1 VNKYTKTSKLGFLK
15 APPESTLSELHN
27 PLPPNVSSAQE
38 LLKNTFGYDQF
49 REGQSQ
55 VINQVMLKK
64 DALVLMPTGGGKS
77 LCYQIPAL
85 LLPGLTI
92 VVSPLISLMKD
103 QVDGLLT
110 YGINAAYI
118 NSNLSSEDIF
128 NIFKGM
134 QDERYKL
141 IYVAP
146 ERLMQLEFIQRL
158 KSLNLSLI
166 AVDEA
171 HCVSHWGHD
180 FRKDYRLLGQLKTNF
195 PSIPVMGL
203 TATAD
208 LATRADITQ
217 QLKLDQPYI
226 FKGSFD
232 RPNIRYNQITK
243 YKATEQV
250 IAFVKQQDG
259 SGIIY
264 CNSRR
269 KVDDLAVALAKQ
281 GISCAG
287 YHAGLEGNIRD
298 KIQRDFIQDR
308 IEIIVAT
315 VAFGM
320 GIDKSNVRF
329 VVHFD
334 LPRSIESYYQEI
346 GRAGRDGMPAE
357 ALLLFDEKDAARIR
371 QWISTGENPDR
382 ANVELQKFAAMEAF
396 GEAQTCRRQIL
407 LNYFAEYS
415 AGHCGNCDIC
425 LSPPK
430 AFDGTL
436 EAQKVLSCVFRLKQS
451 FASQHLIDVLKGKQL
466 KRILEL
472 GHDQLSTYG
481 IGKDKSDAYWHNIIN
496 QLIHRGFLRVD
507 ITQNAVLKLTE
518 EARPILQQT
527 LNVELAVPR
536 LSIDLGKSKQLASQE
551 YDRALFAKLKYLRK
565 IIAELD
571 DVPPFVIFSDAT
583 LADMA
588 AKFPESAFEF
598 LDIHGVGQTKLE
610 RYGERFIAAISKHVN
625 S

>member
-1 VNKYTKTSKLGFLK
+1 MKITIKTRKLAPLFL
-15 APPESTLSELHN
+15 PVELPLSDYPESISPAMTKAREI
-27 PLPPNVSSAQE
+27 
-38 LLKNTFGYDQF
+38 LKQTFGYDQF
-49 REGQSQ
+49 RDGQEQ
-55 VINQVMLKK
+55 VIAQVMQQK
-64 DALVLMPTGGGKS
+64 DVLVLMPTGGGKS

-103 QVDGLLT
+103 QVDALLT
-110 YGINAAYI
+110 YGVSAAYV
-118 NSNLSSEDIF
+118 NSHLSPQDLF
-128 NIFKGM
+128 NVYKGI
-134 QDERYKL
+134 QDNKYKL

-146 ERLMQLEFIQRL
+146 ERLMQIEFIQRL
-158 KSLNLSLI
+158 QNITLSLI

-180 FRKDYRLLGQLKTNF
+180 FRKDYRLLGQLKATF
-195 PSIPVMGL
+195 PQIPVMGL

-208 LATRADITQ
+208 LATRADISQ
-217 QLKLDQPYI
+217 QLNLQQPFI

-232 RPNIRYNQITK
+232 RPNIRYNQVTK
-243 YKATEQV
+243 YKATDQA
-250 IAFVKQQDG
+250 IAFVKQQEG

-269 KVDDLAVALAKQ
+269 KVDDLSIALAKS
-281 GISCAG
+281 GVNCAG
-287 YHAGLEGNIRD
+287 YHAGLEAEIRD
-298 KIQRDFIQDR
+298 KIQRDFIQDK
-308 IEIIVAT
+308 IDIIVAT

-371 QWISTGENPDR
+371 QWISTGENPER
-382 ANVELQKFAAMEAF
+382 NSVELQKFAAMEAF

-425 LSPPK
+425 LDPPK
-430 AFDGTL
+430 AFDGTID
-436 EAQKVLSCVFRLKQS
+436 AQKVLSCVFRLRQS
-451 FASQHLIDVLKGKQL
+451 VASQYLIDVLRGKQL
-466 KRILEL
+466 KRILEN
-472 GHDQLSTYG
+472 GHDKLSTYA

-507 ITQNAVLKLTE
+507 ITQNAMLKLTE
-518 EARPILQQT
+518 EARPLLQQAQK
-527 LNVELAVPR
+527 LQLAVPR
-536 LSIDLGKSKQLASQE
+536 LSLDLGKKSQVTAQD
-551 YDRALFAKLKYLRK
+551 YDRALFAKLKHLRK
-565 IIAELD
+565 KIAEQD
-571 DVPPFVIFSDAT
+571 DVPPFVVFSDAT

-588 AKFPESAFEF
+588 DKFPESSFDF

-610 RYGERFIAAISKHVN
+610 RYGERFIAAISKHIN
-625 S
+625 N

>member
-1 VNKYTKTSKLGFLK
+1 LHFTYSFEQKLLQHQEQ
-15 APPESTLSELHN
+15 P
-27 PLPPNVSSAQE
+27 SSAINQAQKI
-38 LLKNTFGYDQF
+38 LKHTFGYDHF
-49 REGQSQ
+49 RDGQAQ
-55 VINQVMLKK
+55 VITQVMQQK
-64 DALVLMPTGGGKS
+64 DVLVLMPTGGGKS
-77 LCYQIPAL
+77 LCYQIPAM

-103 QVDGLLT
+103 QVDALLT
-110 YGINAAYI
+110 YGVNAAYI
-118 NSNLSSEDIF
+118 NSNLSSQDMF
-128 NIFKGM
+128 NVYKGM
-134 QDERYKL
+134 QDNKYKL

-158 KSLNLSLI
+158 QGLVVSLI

-180 FRKDYRLLGQLKTNF
+180 FRKDYRLLGQLKATF
-195 PSIPVMGL
+195 PYIPIMGL

-217 QLKLDQPYI
+217 QLQLQQPFI

-243 YKATEQV
+243 YKATDQA

-269 KVDDLAVALAKQ
+269 KVDDLSIALAKQ
-281 GISCAG
+281 GVNCAG
-287 YHAGLEGNIRD
+287 YHAGLEGEIRD

-308 IEIIVAT
+308 IDIIVAT

-371 QWISTGENPDR
+371 QWISTGENPER
-382 ANVELQKFAAMEAF
+382 NSVELQKFAAMEAF

-425 LSPPK
+425 LDPPK
-430 AFDGTL
+430 AFDGTVD
-436 EAQKVLSCVFRLKQS
+436 AQKVLSCVFRLRQS
-451 FASQHLIDVLKGKQL
+451 VASQYLIDVLRGKQL
-466 KRILEL
+466 KRILEND
-472 GHDQLSTYG
+472 HDKLTTFAV
-481 IGKDKSDAYWHNIIN
+481 GKDKSDAHWHNIIN

-518 EARPILQQT
+518 EARPILQQAQK
-527 LNVELAVPR
+527 LQLAVPR
-536 LSIDLGKSKQLASQE
+536 LSLDLSKKAQLITQD

-565 IIAELD
+565 TIAEQD
-571 DVPPFVIFSDAT
+571 DVPPFVVFSDAT

-588 AKFPESAFEF
+588 DKFPESEFDF

-610 RYGERFIAAISKHVN
+610 RYGERFIAAISKHLN
-625 S
+625 

>member
-1 VNKYTKTSKLGFLK
+1 MLEHSAHSSPAITQAQQVLK
-15 APPESTLSELHN
+15 H
-27 PLPPNVSSAQE
+27 
-38 LLKNTFGYDQF
+38 TFGYDHF
-49 REGQSQ
+49 RDGQAQ
-55 VINQVMLKK
+55 VITQVMQQK

-77 LCYQIPAL
+77 LCYQIPAI

-103 QVDGLLT
+103 QVDALLT
-110 YGINAAYI
+110 YGVEAAYI
-118 NSNLSSEDIF
+118 NSNLSSQDMLNVF
-128 NIFKGM
+128 RGM
-134 QDERYKL
+134 QHGKYKL

-146 ERLMQLEFIQRL
+146 ERLMQLEFIRRL
-158 KSLNLSLI
+158 QGLTISLI

-180 FRKDYRLLGQLKTNF
+180 FRKDYRLLGQLKATF
-195 PSIPVMGL
+195 PDIPMMGL

-217 QLKLDQPYI
+217 QLNLHQPFI

-232 RPNIRYNQITK
+232 RPNIRYNQVTK
-243 YKATEQV
+243 YKATEQA

-264 CNSRR
+264 CNSRK
-269 KVDDLAVALAKQ
+269 KVDDLSIALAKQ
-281 GISCAG
+281 GINCAG
-287 YHAGLEGNIRD
+287 YHAGLEGEIRD
-298 KIQRDFIQDR
+298 KIQRDFIQDK
-308 IEIIVAT
+308 IDIIVAT

-357 ALLLFDEKDAARIR
+357 ALLLFDEKDVARIR
-371 QWISTGENPDR
+371 QWISTGENPQR
-382 ANVELQKFAAMEAF
+382 NNVELQKFAAMEAF

-425 LSPPK
+425 LDPPK
-430 AFDGTL
+430 AFDGTID
-436 EAQKVLSCVFRLKQS
+436 AQKVLSCVFRLKQAVS
-451 FASQHLIDVLKGKQL
+451 GQYLIDVLRGKQL
-466 KRILEL
+466 KRILEY
-472 GHDQLSTYG
+472 GHDKLTTYA
-481 IGKDKSDAYWHNIIN
+481 IGKSKSDAYWHNIIN
-496 QLIHRGFLRVD
+496 QLVHRGFLRVD

-518 EARPILQQT
+518 EARPILQQAQK
-527 LNVELAVPR
+527 LQLAVPR
-536 LSIDLGKSKQLASQE
+536 LSLDLGKRLQLSTPD

-565 IIAELD
+565 IIAEQD
-571 DVPPFVIFSDAT
+571 DVPPFVVFSDAT

-588 AKFPESAFEF
+588 DKFPESQFEF

-625 S
+625 K

>member
-1 VNKYTKTSKLGFLK
+1 
-15 APPESTLSELHN
+15 LSEQVTNNEHFDTQ
-27 PLPPNVSSAQE
+27 ARE
-38 LLKNTFGYDQF
+38 ILKQIFGYDHF
-49 REGQSQ
+49 RPGQAQVISQ
-55 VINQVMLKK
+55 VLQQK
-64 DALVLMPTGGGKS
+64 DVLVLMPTGGGKS

-103 QVDGLLT
+103 QVDALLSQ
-110 YGINAAYI
+110 GVNAAYI
-118 NSNLSSEDIF
+118 NSNLAPQDMLTV
-128 NIFKGM
+128 FKGM
-134 QDERYKL
+134 QEGLYKL

-146 ERLMQLEFIQRL
+146 ERLMQLAFIERL
-158 KSLNLSLI
+158 NSLPLSLI

-180 FRKDYRLLGQLKTNF
+180 FRKDYRLLGQLKTRF
-195 PSIPVMGL
+195 PTVPIIGL

-208 LATRADITQ
+208 LATRADIKLQLNLQ
-217 QLKLDQPYI
+217 QPFI

-232 RPNIRYNQITK
+232 RPNIRYNQVTK

-250 IAFVKQQDG
+250 ISFVKQQDS

-264 CNSRR
+264 CNSRK
-269 KVDDLAVALAKQ
+269 KVDDLSLALAKQ
-281 GISCAG
+281 GINCAG
-287 YHAGLEGNIRD
+287 YHAGLEGGIRD
-298 KIQRDFIQDR
+298 SIQRDFIQDK
-308 IEIIVAT
+308 IDIIVAT

-371 QWISTGENPDR
+371 QWISTGENPER
-382 ANVELQKFAAMEAF
+382 NTVELQKFAAMEAF
-396 GEAQTCRRQIL
+396 AEAQTCRRQIL

-425 LSPPK
+425 LDPPK
-430 AFDGTL
+430 AYDGTV
-436 EAQKVLSCVFRLKQS
+436 EAQKVLSCLFRLKQVV
-451 FASQHLIDVLKGKQL
+451 ASQYLIDVLRGKQL
-466 KRILEL
+466 KRIIEQQQ
-472 GHDQLSTYG
+472 DKLSTFG

-496 QLIHRGFLRVD
+496 QLIHQGFLRID

-518 EARPILQQT
+518 EARPLLQQAQT
-527 LNVELAVPR
+527 LQLAVPR
-536 LSIDLGKSKQLASQE
+536 LSIDLGKKTNLQMQD
-551 YDRALFAKLKYLRK
+551 YDPALFAKLKHLRK
-565 IIAELD
+565 VIARQD
-571 DVPPFVIFSDAT
+571 DVPPFVVFSDTT

-588 AKFPESAFEF
+588 SKFPESDFEL
-598 LDIHGVGQTKLE
+598 LDIHGVGETKLQ
-610 RYGERFIAAISKHVN
+610 RYGERFITAISAHLN
-625 S
+625 T